1 MQPNSTKK
9 MKAAH
14 RGIITEILKHTKCKA
29 GILKKEKARKKK
41 EKKRKKSQK
50 EKKKFQF
57 YHGQKISVWR
67 KSQWNEK
74 FNFKENKIS
83 KALYEETSQKSTSS
97 TIKK

>member
-41 EKKRKKSQK
+41 EKKEKLERKKKVPILPQPK
-50 EKKKFQF
+50 NQCM
-57 YHGQKISVWR
+57 
-67 KSQWNEK
+67 
-74 FNFKENKIS
+74 
-83 KALYEETSQKSTSS
+83 EEITVE
-97 TIKK
+97 